1 MGLGGRVSSIVAFL
15 RAGYPTWMPAT
26 GYTPLLALLRRRVT
40 DDEITDIAS
49 ELILSGHSPIDSVDI
64 GVEITRVT
72 HEMPSLNDV
81 ERVQQRIAVIGHPDT
96 PSDKPPCGA

>member
-1 MGLGGRVSSIVAFL
+1 MGLGGKVSSVMAFL
-15 RAGYPTWMPAT
+15 RAGYPTCMPAT
-26 GYTPLLALLRRRVT
+26 GYIPLLALLRRRVT

-49 ELILSGHSPIDSVDI
+49 ELILSGHLAIDNVDI

-81 ERVQQRIAVIGHPDT
+81 ERVQERIAAIGHPDT
-96 PSDKPPCGA
+96 PVG

>member
-1 MGLGGRVSSIVAFL
+1 MDLGHRVSSIVAFL
-15 RAGYPTWMPAT
+15 RAGYPACMPAT
-26 GYTPLLALLRRRVT
+26 GYIPLLALLRRRVT

-72 HEMPSLNDV
+72 HEMPPLNDI

-96 PSDKPPCGA
+96 PSDNPPCGA